1 MPNIVGLSALY
12 HDSAAAVIV
21 DGRIVAAAQE
31 ERFTRLKADAS
42 FPHFA
47 LQACLDQSGLTPSD
61 IDAVGFYEIPGLKF
75 ERLIDTFLAGAPRGF
90 QPFLAAIPSW
100 LSTKLQ
106 VRQGIRQKWFSG
118 HDVPIHFCPHHL
130 SHAASAFYPSP
141 FESAAVLTIDGVG
154 EWATASIMH
163 GQGSRLRPI
172 VEQRFPHSLGL
183 LYSAITSYCG
193 FEMNSGEY
201 KLMGLAAY
209 GVPRF
214 VEILLRDVVRLEGDG
229 SIHLDQEYF
238 DYCFGMRMTSS
249 RFHQLVGRKPRR
261 PEETIGELDCDLA
274 ASVQAITEM
283 AMTRMASHACR
294 LTGERTLC
302 LAGGVALNCVAVAK
316 LIEENIVDH
325 VWVQPASGDAGGA
338 VGVGL
343 WLAHQKFGSPRNLAS
358 SSGSPQASNDFFRG
372 AFLGPSFS
380 PIRVEQTIK
389 DSGLDYTDL
398 KNDDALCHEVAR
410 LISMNAIVGW
420 FQGAM
425 EFGPRALGHRSILA
439 DPRDAQMKDRVN
451 RAIKHR
457 DPFRPFAPA
466 VLERLAAEYFA
477 IQMSAAYP
485 YMTQTC
491 RVLRPDILPAVTH
504 VDGTARIQT
513 VDPVRN
519 PKFNLL
525 IEAFYKLTG
534 VPVLLNTSFN
544 DRDEP
549 IVCTPEDALACFI
562 STNLD
567 AVVLDN
573 FLILKQ
579 PLSTSTAKNKAARVD
594 DGDAGPRWFAAIIAM
609 QGWLLAAFLW
619 SSIGAPGGIVFIA
632 GFLVIGIVY
641 YRSLA
646 LRVIA
651 WRWMNLLT
659 YPIRWGLSTFVLA
672 FVYFFVL
679 TPIGSVRRL
688 FGYRPLE
695 AKGWSPFTVPVSM
708 QSNGLVEAKEDVS
721 DLWWLELLQF
731 LQQEKKWWLMPIA
744 VSLIAIAVAASVGG
758 TVAPW
763 IYALW

>member
-12 HDSAAAVIV
+12 HDSAAVVIV
-21 DGRIVAAAQE
+21 DGSIVAAAQE

-47 LQACLDQSGLTPSD
+47 LQACLEQSGLNPSD

-90 QPFLAAIPSW
+90 RPFRVAIPSW

-106 VRQGIRQKWFSG
+106 VRQDIRQKWFSG
-118 HDVPIHFCPHHL
+118 HDVPIHCCPHHL

-141 FESAAVLTIDGVG
+141 FDSAAVLTIDGVG

-163 GQGSRLRPI
+163 GQGNRLRPI

-214 VEILLRDVVRLEGDG
+214 VETLLRDVVRVGEDG
-229 SIHLDQEYF
+229 SIQLNQGHF

-249 RFHQLVGRKPRR
+249 RFHQLIGRKPRR
-261 PEETIGELDCDLA
+261 PDEAIGELDRDLA
-274 ASVQAITEM
+274 ASVQAIAEL
-283 AMTRMASHACR
+283 AMTRMARYACQ

-316 LIEENIVDH
+316 LADNSIVDE

-343 WLAHQKFGSPRNLAS
+343 WLAHQKFGLPRSIAS
-358 SSGSPQASNDFFRG
+358 SPGSTHARNDFFRG

-380 PIRVEQTIK
+380 RVRVEQAIE
-389 DSGLDYTDL
+389 DSGLQYVDF
-398 KNDDALCHEVAR
+398 KNDDALCQEVAQ
-410 LISMNAIVGW
+410 LISTSAVVGW

-439 DPRDAQMKDRVN
+439 DPRDANMKDRVN

-457 DPFRPFAPA
+457 DPFRPFAPS
-466 VLERLAAEYFA
+466 VLERFAAKYFA
-477 IQMSAAYP
+477 TQSCATYP

-491 RVLRPDILPAVTH
+491 QVLRPDILPAVTH

-513 VDPVRN
+513 VDPLRN

-549 IVCTPEDALACFI
+549 IVCTPEDAIGCFL

-567 AVVLDN
+567 AVALDN

-579 PLSTSTAKNKAARVD
+579 PLPASTTRNKASRPDA
-594 DGDAGPRWFAAIIAM
+594 GNAGPRWFAAVIAM
-609 QGWLLAAFLW
+609 QGMLLA
-619 SSIGAPGGIVFIA
+619 G
-632 GFLVIGIVY
+632 
-641 YRSLA
+641 SLA
-646 LRVIA
+646 STMGYRFAVICVVIFLSFA
-651 WRWMNLLT
+651 LAYFCLQNIRIILWRMLNRII
-659 YPIRWGLSTFVLA
+659 YPVRWTLNTFVLGG
-672 FVYFFVL
+672 VYYFVL
-679 TPIGSVRRL
+679 TPIGLVRRVVC
-688 FGYRPLE
+688 YKPLE
-695 AKGWSPFTVPVSM
+695 TSGWKPFTVPKNF
-708 QSNGLVEAKEDVS
+708 QADEASGTEDGFHRF
-721 DLWWLELLQF
+721 WWLELLYF
-731 LQQEKKWWLMPIA
+731 LKQEKKWWLLPIA
-744 VSLIAIAVAASVGG
+744 ASLFVIAFAASVGG
-758 TVAPW
+758 AVAPW